1 MRALIGYWATLR
13 ARTLCKKLEGNQG
26 KMTLVA
32 TYRRNEGALGTW
44 SLRKLTIGP
53 GKAQIARAS
62 AVIDLETSTFNLTAE
77 TKNGYGSGT
86 GVARLIS
93 RKPRRPKQRTPCIS
107 TKVSCTVSCLSAGPS
122 CKSSRFLPALA
133 PIKFATRLAAERQQK
148 DAPNINCEM
157 SNPSCRY
164 SDVVVY
170 SITGPTHGY
179 SQTAENTDLY

>member
-1 MRALIGYWATLR
+1 
-13 ARTLCKKLEGNQG
+13 
-26 KMTLVA
+26 MTLVA

-93 RKPRRPKQRTPCIS
+93 RKPRRPK
-107 TKVSCTVSCLSAGPS
+107 
-122 CKSSRFLPALA
+122 
-133 PIKFATRLAAERQQK
+133 
-148 DAPNINCEM
+148 
-157 SNPSCRY
+157 
-164 SDVVVY
+164 
-170 SITGPTHGY
+170 
-179 SQTAENTDLY
+179 